1 MFEAFDRGARRV
13 VIRAQLEAQ
22 RRGGIEVARVDVL
35 EALLSVD
42 DGVGRLLVEQ
52 CRSRPGAAGERGAG
66 EGEAGAGGQPGRPG
80 RDAYVGIEVIR
91 ATSRQA
97 QVAAVRRGHPVVT
110 AAHLAI
116 AVLEPA
122 SVRSDDRLAR
132 RVARAGLDPTGA
144 VAALDAHLARHH
156 TCGGGRGPAVR
167 AGASSAPAAP
177 SPREAGAAGRS

>member
-35 EALLSVD
+35 EALLSAD
-42 DGVGRLLVEQ
+42 DEVGRLLAEQ
-52 CRSRPGAAGERGAG
+52 CRRRPRAADGDVTDGDVTDGVGAG
-66 EGEAGAGGQPGRPG
+66 ADASDRPGRPG

-97 QVAAVRRGHPVVT
+97 QVAAMRRGHPVVT

-122 SVRSDDRLAR
+122 SVRSDGCLAQ
-132 RVARAGLDPTGA
+132 RAASVGLDPAGA
-144 VAALDAHLARHH
+144 VAALDAHLARHLG
-156 TCGGGRGPAVR
+156 CGGGPP
-167 AGASSAPAAP
+167 SAAAAP
-177 SPREAGAAGRS
+177 SPRSARVAPRT

>member
-22 RRGGIEVARVDVL
+22 RRGGIEVASVDVL
-35 EALLSVD
+35 EALLSAD
-42 DGVGRLLVEQ
+42 DEVGRLLAEQ
-52 CRSRPGAAGERGAG
+52 CRRRPGAADGDVTDEVGAD
-66 EGEAGAGGQPGRPG
+66 AGDRPGRPG

-97 QVAAVRRGHPVVT
+97 QVAAMRRGHPVVT

-122 SVRSDDRLAR
+122 SVRSDGRLAQ
-132 RVARAGLDPTGA
+132 RAASVGLDPAGA

-156 TCGGGRGPAVR
+156 GCGGGSPSA
-167 AGASSAPAAP
+167 APAP
-177 SPREAGAAGRS
+177 SGRSARVAPRT